1 MSTNILDVDIN
12 NLKQAKYK
20 AMKEHI
26 IGVLDKVKDLVEKGD
41 YDGLD
46 DVTFISTAGD
56 GWGDENSCIN
66 FAWRDGK
73 YMDIAEATHILMEL
87 DADKDIG

>member
-12 NLKQAKYK
+12 NLKQAKYN

-26 IGVLDKVKDLVEKGD
+26 IGVLDKVKDLIEKGD

-46 DVTFISTAGD
+46 ELTFYSPAGD
-56 GWGDENSCIN
+56 DMGCDNHCIN
-66 FAWRDGK
+66 FAWRDDED
-73 YMDIAEATHILMEL
+73 MDINEAVEILIRL
-87 DADKDIG
+87 KNDL

>member
-1 MSTNILDVDIN
+1 MSTHILDVDIST
-12 NLKQAKYK
+12 LKVAKYK

-26 IGVLDKVKDLVEKGD
+26 IGVLDKVKDLIEKGD
-41 YDGLD
+41 YAGID
-46 DVTFISTAGD
+46 DITFISTSGD

-66 FAWRDGK
+66 FAWRDGE
-73 YMDIAEATHILMEL
+73 YMDIGEATHRLMEL

>member
-1 MSTNILDVDIN
+1 MSTHILDVDIN

-26 IGVLDKVKDLVEKGD
+26 IGVLDKIKDLVDKGD

-46 DVTFISTAGD
+46 ELTFYSPAGD
-56 GWGDENSCIN
+56 GWGDDNSCIN
-66 FAWRDGK
+66 FAWRDGE
-73 YMDIAEATHILMEL
+73 YMDIGEATQILKRL
-87 DADKDIG
+87 DSERADK